1 MADKKIFLSGY
12 LLAGRSGSIKVQ
24 ADELEIKKVRT
35 SPSDFEFD
43 ITCDLDDVDDL
54 KDTDELTNNGYIH
67 LRITVDKEDIYE
79 VTLGDLAE
87 RNGEYLDL
95 DHFKIEYG
103 RKIVRASNLYR

>member
-43 ITCDLDDVDDL
+43 IPVIWMMLM
-54 KDTDELTNNGYIH
+54 I
-67 LRITVDKEDIYE
+67 
-79 VTLGDLAE
+79 
-87 RNGEYLDL
+87 
-95 DHFKIEYG
+95 
-103 RKIVRASNLYR
+103 